1 MESVKL
7 VLEKCGTE
15 VDDDEVLA
23 EVSGEV
29 FLLLVDGETYI
40 PSVPQQ
46 TPDTQAGV
54 LGASTAGEVL
64 QPSGSC
70 SGTEIAS
77 SSASD
82 PEAYASHKSSNAL
95 CTYVM
100 YLLLC
105 E

>member
-1 MESVKL
+1 METIKF

-15 VDDDEVLA
+15 VDDDEVLTK
-23 EVSGEV
+23 VSGEV
-29 FLLLVDGETYI
+29 FLLLVDGETYT

-46 TPDTQAGV
+46 NPDTRGDV
-54 LGASTAGEVL
+54 LGASAAEEVL
-64 QPSGSC
+64 QPNGSC
-70 SGTEIAS
+70 SGTEMAS

-82 PEAYASHKSSNAL
+82 PEASHKSSNAL

-100 YLLLC
+100 CLLLF